1 MRKADWLQC
10 ASPAFRLA
18 IATSWLAPDSW
29 RQNQERAI
37 REAIAAGP
45 DWTEVLSLVVRH
57 QTPALSWAA
66 LNRVPGIAV
75 PELAKRE
82 LRKLSDA
89 CRIQGTQDSLLLVD
103 VLKRLNR
110 AGIPVMPLKGP
121 VLSFELYGDV
131 GLRQSTDLDLQVP
144 REDLH
149 GAIACL
155 ESTGWQPGYGFRAM
169 SPRQRESFL
178 RNGYEVQL
186 RHSRTGCWL
195 ELHWRNHW
203 ETPDATSAR
212 WARSTPSVWQG
223 QSIRSMSGGDLALF
237 LCVHGAYHVWS
248 NAKWL
253 SDVARAHSIGRI
265 DWRAAMDEARGSGVE
280 AVCPAALSL
289 LQSLYGFEVPTQ
301 PGFAPDRTG
310 ARPSQLLVEMPLET
324 LKLSQ
329 DPRGRIGL
337 ALLRNHTRMIRY
349 ERLVRPRTTWRE
361 SLTELFYCQQDFAM
375 LPLPNSFFWAY
386 KPLRPVLWLWRWA
399 WEAGRQTIERNSLRV
414 DR

>member
-1 MRKADWLQC
+1 MRNADWLQG

-66 LNRVPGIAV
+66 LNRVPEIAV

-149 GAIACL
+149 RAIACL

-223 QSIRSMSGGDLALF
+223 QSIRSMNGGDLALF

-375 LPLPNSFFWAY
+375 LPLPDSFFWAY

-399 WEAGRQTIERNSLRV
+399 WQAGRQTLARNSLRV